1 VSHLLGRRSDLLDVK
16 IRPATID
23 DAPMLAFLAGELGY
37 PTSAEELQ
45 ARFGQLTAN
54 DAVLVAVLGETPV
67 GWIHVTLVTLLESPR
82 HAEIRGLVV
91 LSALR
96 SRGIGGSLVQYAE
109 SWARTSGVTRIR
121 VRSNA
126 VRERTHAFYERLGYT
141 TTKTQKVFDKT
152 L

>member
-1 VSHLLGRRSDLLDVK
+1 
-16 IRPATID
+16 
-23 DAPMLAFLAGELGY
+23 MLAVLAGELGY
-37 PTSAEELQ
+37 PTSTEEIRSRL
-45 ARFGQLTAN
+45 GELTAN
-54 DAVLVAVLGETPV
+54 DAVLVAVLGETQV

-96 SRGIGGSLVQYAE
+96 SRGIGASLVRDAE
-109 SWARTSGVTRIR
+109 AWARTHGVTRIR

-141 TTKTQKVFDKT
+141 TTKTQKVFDKN